1 MMIHFW
7 QRDRSSIENTCTF
20 CVQTCLPCKRMWFPA
35 FRPEARPICI
45 MNSYD
50 MARAYERYNEG
61 NPYYYE
67 LPEWDPLGCS
77 EFAAK

>member
-1 MMIHFW
+1 VMIHFW
-7 QRDRSSIENTCTF
+7 QRNRSSVENTCTF
-20 CVQTCLPCKRMWFPA
+20 CVQTCLGCARLWDPNLRPA
-35 FRPEARPICI
+35 ARPICI

-50 MARAYERYNEG
+50 AAQGTEHYYEG

-77 EFAAK
+77 YFQSK

>member
-1 MMIHFW
+1 MIHFW
-7 QRDRSSIENTCTF
+7 QRSRESIENTCTF
-20 CVQTCLPCKRMWFPA
+20 AIQTCWTCSRAWNPA
-35 FRPEARPICI
+35 EQPAARPICI

-50 MARAYERYNEG
+50 WQQAYEHYMEG

-77 EFAAK
+77 YYNAK

>member
-1 MMIHFW
+1 
-7 QRDRSSIENTCTF
+7 
-20 CVQTCLPCKRMWFPA
+20 
-35 FRPEARPICI
+35 

-50 MARAYERYNEG
+50 FATALKHYNEG

-77 EFAAK
+77 FFQSK

>member
-1 MMIHFW
+1 VMIHFW
-7 QRDRSSIENTCTF
+7 QRDRSSIENSATF
-20 CVQTCLPCKRMWFPA
+20 TYNTCLPCARAWNPA
-35 FRPEARPICI
+35 LQPAARPICV

-50 MARAYERYNEG
+50 WFECLQHYNEG

-77 EFAAK
+77 YFQSK